1 MIRVRRGDAN
11 TPAASHT
18 WPTGTYAVVER
29 VSPMMRSVAQVA
41 DLLHPA
47 ALLPPAANTIM
58 QLALPSVRCGLAAQ

>member
-1 MIRVRRGDAN
+1 
-11 TPAASHT
+11 
-18 WPTGTYAVVER
+18 
-29 VSPMMRSVAQVA
+29 MMRSVAQVA